1 MMIEMNSNNDLGLIA
16 EEASIPEID
25 ESKENSLFSEPL
37 TYHRPLVHFR
47 PISLPEKTRRLSR
60 RFSRAFIGKAR
71 RHTMTELV
79 EDRNSRRSSL
89 KFGREETQ
97 TSTAHPASFLG
108 RQRSD
113 SVTSGTTAA
122 DGRRGSLLFGNRRN
136 SSVRALADSKFRSA
150 VKNTIMNRLTNDGRT
165 FSGLPMTFYNP
176 EYQEREL
183 FENTYKLNPDRKFNV
198 ANVKPL
204 IAATVAKFAENSSYS
219 HYHAQSRVGMMC
231 DRVREELKQFGYARY
246 RYIIS
251 GFIGEQGRHGLHIAS
266 RSLINDTFDR
276 SFEISINTPKCIT
289 ICTVHAIFTE

>member
-1 MMIEMNSNNDLGLIA
+1 
-16 EEASIPEID
+16 
-25 ESKENSLFSEPL
+25 
-37 TYHRPLVHFR
+37 
-47 PISLPEKTRRLSR
+47 
-60 RFSRAFIGKAR
+60 
-71 RHTMTELV
+71 MT
-79 EDRNSRRSSL
+79 
-89 KFGREETQ
+89 
-97 TSTAHPASFLG
+97 
-108 RQRSD
+108 
-113 SVTSGTTAA
+113 
-122 DGRRGSLLFGNRRN
+122 NRRA
-136 SSVRALADSKFRSA
+136 SM
-150 VKNTIMNRLTNDGRT
+150 TNRLTNDGRT